1 MQLTNV
7 PTRVKRRVE
16 RVLARPTHHPKAPK
30 RLSGALPVVGH
41 MLEFGKHPFEFLKH
55 ARAEGGEVVEFN
67 LLGQDVVLMTGPAA
81 NEAFFRAPDDILDR
95 REAYR
100 LMTPI
105 FGKGVVFD
113 APGTKLNEQMR
124 MVMQLL
130 RDEPMRTYPPVI
142 ESEVQSMVA
151 AWGRDGEIDLL
162 EFMKELTIYTSTHCL
177 VGPEF
182 RRDMTSRFAELYGH
196 LEKAV
201 NPIAYVYPYLP
212 IPTFRRRDAAR
223 VELVAMINSMVEAR
237 KRLDDKP
244 SDGLQTLLD
253 ARYDNGE
260 RLSPHEITGMLT
272 AMMMAGHHTSA
283 GTAAWTILELARR
296 PELLRRVR
304 AELFAIFGA
313 DGEITYQGLRRAPF
327 LRDVLKEVLR
337 LHPPLIFLFRKALE
351 DFQYGG
357 YTIEAGKF
365 VCASP
370 AISHRISS
378 VFAQPEVFDPD
389 RYAPG
394 REEDNQ
400 PFAWISFGGG
410 KHKCTG
416 NAFATLQLST
426 IVALML
432 REFDFELIQGEHGY
446 RDDYTKATVQPADP
460 CRVRYHRRD
469 PEVEVPVPMAEA
481 LRETSEDVLDPGVKV
496 RVTIDRGLCQGHAVC
511 TSEAPEIFRIAENG
525 EGEVLL
531 AQPEAGLYAALSR
544 AYEFCPNH
552 AIVLT
557 LLEEQS

>member
-1 MQLTNV
+1 MQLSNV
-7 PTRVKRRVE
+7 TTRVKRRVE

-105 FGKGVVFD
+105 FGEGVVFD

-130 RDEPMRTYPPVI
+130 RDELMRTYPPVI
-142 ESEVQSMVA
+142 ESEVNSMIA
-151 AWGRDGEIDLL
+151 RFGDEGELDLL

-182 RRDMTSRFAELYGH
+182 RRDMTSRFAELYGQ

-223 VELVAMINSMVEAR
+223 VELVEMINSMIEAR

-244 SDGLQTLLD
+244 SDGLSTLLD
-253 ARYDNGE
+253 ARYDSGE
-260 RLSPHEITGMLT
+260 RLSSHEITGMLT

-283 GTAAWTILELARR
+283 GTATWVILELSRR

-313 DGEITYQGLRRAPF
+313 EGEITYQGLRRAPF

-337 LHPPLIFLFRKALE
+337 LHPPLIFLFRKVLK
-351 DFQYGG
+351 DFEYGG

-370 AISHRISS
+370 AISHRIAS
-378 VFAQPEVFDPD
+378 VFTQPEIFDPD

-394 REEDNQ
+394 REEDKQ

-432 REFDFELIQGEHGY
+432 RDFDFELIQGEHGY

-460 CRVRYHRRD
+460 CRVRYRRRD
-469 PEVEVPVPMAEA
+469 PLESEALPVAEA
-481 LRETSEDVLDPGVKV
+481 LRESHTTLDPELKA
-496 RVTIDRGLCQGHAVC
+496 RVSIDRGLCQGHAVC
-511 TSEAPEIFRIAENG
+511 VSEAPEIFRIAKDG
-525 EGEVLL
+525 EGEVML
-531 AQPEAGLYAALSR
+531 ANPHADLYPALSR

-557 LLEEQS
+557 LSEE

>member
-1 MQLTNV
+1 
-7 PTRVKRRVE
+7 
-16 RVLARPTHHPKAPK
+16 
-30 RLSGALPVVGH
+30 
-41 MLEFGKHPFEFLKH
+41 
-55 ARAEGGEVVEFN
+55 
-67 LLGQDVVLMTGPAA
+67 
-81 NEAFFRAPDDILDR
+81 
-95 REAYR
+95 
-100 LMTPI
+100 
-105 FGKGVVFD
+105 
-113 APGTKLNEQMR
+113 
-124 MVMQLL
+124 
-130 RDEPMRTYPPVI
+130 
-142 ESEVQSMVA
+142 
-151 AWGRDGEIDLL
+151 
-162 EFMKELTIYTSTHCL
+162 
-177 VGPEF
+177 
-182 RRDMTSRFAELYGH
+182 
-196 LEKAV
+196 
-201 NPIAYVYPYLP
+201 
-212 IPTFRRRDAAR
+212 
-223 VELVAMINSMVEAR
+223 MINSMVEAR

-283 GTAAWTILELARR
+283 GTAAWAILELARR